1 MNETAPNVA
10 VTHDKNTNEVVELMA
25 NMINYLNV
33 SLYEAQFTL
42 KHEQSRR
49 RLNEIYDIHSFK
61 TNAWVKS
68 HPDPSVSDI
77 TEFYMNVKE
86 LIRVTETDDPDYARY
101 MRLLHHYIR
110 LCHA

>member
-1 MNETAPNVA
+1 MT
-10 VTHDKNTNEVVELMA
+10 DSSLNEVLELMA

-49 RLNEIYDIHSFK
+49 RLNEIYDSYSLK
-61 TNAWVKS
+61 TNAR
-68 HPDPSVSDI
+68 PTVSDI

-86 LIRVTETDDPDYARY
+86 LINVTDTDDPDYTRY
-101 MRLLHHYIR
+101 MRLLRRYIR
-110 LCHA
+110 LYDA

>member
-10 VTHDKNTNEVVELMA
+10 MTRDNNTNEVVELMA

-49 RLNEIYDIHSFK
+49 RLNEIYDAYSLK
-61 TNAWVKS
+61 TNACPTVR
-68 HPDPSVSDI
+68 DI
-77 TEFYMNVKE
+77 SEFYMNVKE
-86 LIRVTETDDPDYARY
+86 LRSVTETDDPDYTRY
-101 MRLLHHYIR
+101 MRLFRRYIC
-110 LCHA
+110 LCDA

>member
-1 MNETAPNVA
+1 MT
-10 VTHDKNTNEVVELMA
+10 DSSLNEVLELMA

-49 RLNEIYDIHSFK
+49 RLNEIYDSYSLK
-61 TNAWVKS
+61 TNAR
-68 HPDPSVSDI
+68 PIVSDI

-86 LIRVTETDDPDYARY
+86 LINVTDTDDPDYTRY
-101 MRLLHHYIR
+101 MRLLRRYIR
-110 LCHA
+110 LCDA